1 MIRRAL
7 QATVLVTAVAT
18 SFAAEAERKGA
29 PAVSPGGIV
38 NAAGFATGPDGS
50 VAPGSIVAI
59 FGVELAEFDRAAGP
73 GDLVGATLPK
83 LLAGVEV
90 RINSQPA
97 PLYFVSPNQI
107 NCQIPVSLR
116 IRDAPYELR
125 VVHNNE
131 ASPEAPLLVR
141 GAAPGL
147 FPVVTHQDFSLVGRG
162 DGASPAAPGELIVLF
177 GSGFGETF
185 FPLNSGQIATQ
196 ASPVIA
202 PSRVL
207 LNDVALAPERLLY
220 VGAAPGFAG
229 LYQVNLLLP
238 DDTVGPEV
246 LAKVEVGGVT
256 TPVGVPIAVDDRAIL
271 EPHP

>member
-1 MIRRAL
+1 MFRRAF
-7 QATVLVTAVAT
+7 QATVLVTAAAT

-29 PAVSPGGIV
+29 PMVSPGGIV
-38 NAAGFATGPDGS
+38 NAAGFTAGPEGS

-59 FGVELAEFDRAAGP
+59 FGVELAPLSRAAGP

-90 RINSQPA
+90 RIGGQSA
-97 PLYFVSPNQI
+97 PLYFVSPTQI
-107 NCQIPVSLR
+107 NCQIPVSVR
-116 IRDAPYELR
+116 IRDAPYDVR
-125 VVHNNE
+125 VVHTNE
-131 ASPEAPLLVR
+131 ASPVASVLIR
-141 GAAPGL
+141 SAAPGL
-147 FPVVTHQDFSLVGRG
+147 FPVVTHQDFTLVGRE
-162 DGASPAAPGELIVLF
+162 DGAAPATAGELIVLF

-185 FPLNSGQIATQ
+185 FPLRSGQIATQ
-196 ASPVIA
+196 ASGVLA

-238 DDTVGPEV
+238 EDAVGPEV
-246 LAKVEVGGVT
+246 VAKVEVGGVV
-256 TPVGVPIAVDDRAIL
+256 TPVGVAIALEDRAIL
-271 EPHP
+271 ESSQ